1 MTREVDACVYIL
13 TNWKHTVL
21 YTGVTSDLARRLAEH
36 RAKTGSKFTKQYNA
50 SKLVLAEVTDRIEDA
65 IAREKQIKSWAR
77 WRKVELVNSVNPEWN
92 DLYNE
97 YLR

>member
-36 RAKTGSKFTKQYNA
+36 RAKMGSKFTKQYNA
-50 SKLVLAEVTDRIEDA
+50 SKLVLVEVTDRIEDA